1 MYADS
6 GHLRLRRH
14 CGSRAIMAPGGGGGL
29 TSAVSWRLWSK
40 RQRAEQPT
48 ADCDRFSFNR
58 GEGVRKFVGGMSGH
72 NLAAKGGNEGRW
84 SDVAQQSADERVPL
98 FH

>member
-6 GHLRLRRH
+6 GHRRSRWH
-14 CGSRAIMAPGGGGGL
+14 NVSRAMMAPGGGGGL

-58 GEGVRKFVGGMSGH
+58 GEGVRKS
-72 NLAAKGGNEGRW
+72 
-84 SDVAQQSADERVPL
+84 VADL
-98 FH
+98 F